1 MFDRLG
7 RFIAKRHR
15 LVLAAWI
22 LVLLV
27 SVPVISNLD
36 GRLVYNERSFLPN
49 SMESVK
55 ASSILEEKFPSYK
68 PSGLI
73 VVIDGV
79 EITDEKLKNAVLR
92 MEDDLTGLSGI
103 DKVISPYDVY
113 DEVLNAYW
121 EAMNE
126 TYREVLKRTL
136 NATSTLHDALWTALN
151 QVNESL
157 QTIYGIPAAYL
168 GTWSHLLNTY
178 AKSMEGLSIP
188 LTEVNERAKE
198 MVLKK
203 VPPVSEARAYLNATV
218 EAWNAA
224 LTGILGSRAR
234 VGDAVM
240 AIKEG
245 RLDPSSLMTDI
256 VRGMAP
262 KIIGTRGG
270 QAALA
275 VVNSFDLTNFSDPKA
290 IERFTLEMVVRGAKE
305 KGYNVS
311 IDILERLYRV
321 GPNPADQELKK
332 VAEDMARDVMRE
344 IVSSHPPP
352 EFPDGIP
359 EDLRKSMISKD
370 GTTMAILISLR
381 SDLDQDKTSLVDR
394 VREIVASVL
403 SEERIEADH
412 YVTGSAAFTADMK
425 ESSLEDVKRIDQV
438 TLILVIV
445 LLVAL
450 LMSVVA
456 PAVPLVT
463 VGAGVMA
470 AFASLYAESYVID
483 LIYLV
488 RNLVI
493 PLIMGVG
500 VDYSIYMLYR
510 YKEEL
515 EKGREVDEA
524 VVNSTRFAGE
534 AVISA
539 ALTVMAGFGALA
551 AADFKLLQSMGYSLT
566 VVVLVAM
573 AAAITLTPSILALLG
588 RRTFWPSKLDGGRR
602 GGTRSSYLR
611 RMAEISIR
619 RPKVVIAVFL
629 ILTLVAGGVLAT
641 MHRTYDYTELMPETE
656 SIKGLKVISDKF
668 EGLGKASVYAVI
680 EFKEPILSGGDLDR
694 NAYDT
699 LISFISGVQKELS
712 ADDIRSIVTP
722 NGTVASYDTVE
733 RWMKYYDSL
742 LSEDFKRTVVVIQL
756 PYKPYAEEALHA
768 VGRIMEFADEFER
781 DHGVEVYVGG
791 ETAATYEMNELVN
804 RNFTYRIIP
813 VAVVLILVVLYLLL
827 RSASVASSL
836 LLAIGTSISWALA
849 ALVVVFQYVGGKDV
863 YWMTPIMLLTTL
875 LGLGMDYGIF
885 LVTRVKEELGRGSNK
900 DEAIVKAV
908 ETTGLVITACGL
920 IMAAAFGSLM
930 LSNFAMLQEMGFAFT
945 AAVLLDTF
953 LVRPLFLPSLLRL
966 LRWKPAKETQA

>member
-15 LVLAAWI
+15 LILAAWV

-27 SVPVISNLD
+27 SIPAIYNLD
-36 GRLVYNERSFLPN
+36 GRLVYNERSFLPD

-55 ASSILEEKFPSYK
+55 ASSILEEKFPGYK
-68 PSGLI
+68 PPDLI

-79 EITDEKLKNAVLR
+79 EITNDKLKNAVLR
-92 MEDDLTGLSGI
+92 VEDDLTKLSGI
-103 DKVISPYDVY
+103 EKVTSPYDVY
-113 DEVLNAYW
+113 EEILESYW
-121 EAMNE
+121 EVMNE
-126 TYREVLKRTL
+126 TYREVLKKTM
-136 NATSTLHDALWTALN
+136 NATSTLHDTLWTVID
-151 QVNESL
+151 QVNSSL
-157 QTIYGIPAAYL
+157 RTIYGIPAAYL
-168 GTWSHLLNTY
+168 GAWSQLLNTY
-178 AKSMEGLSIP
+178 ARSGAGLSAP
-188 LTEVNERAKE
+188 LTEINERAKE
-198 MVLKK
+198 VVLKGI
-203 VPPVSEARAYLNATV
+203 PPVPEVQVYLNMTA

-224 LTGILGSRAR
+224 LTRILGPGAR
-234 VGDAVM
+234 VGDAVL

-245 RLDPSSLMTDI
+245 KLDPASLMTSI
-256 VRGMAP
+256 VREMAP
-262 KIIGTRGG
+262 RIMGTKEA
-270 QAALA
+270 QALA

-290 IERFTLEMVVRGAKE
+290 IERFTLEMVAKGAKE

-311 IDILERLYRV
+311 IDTLERLYRI
-321 GPNPADQELKK
+321 GPNPTDQELRRIAEGM
-332 VAEDMARDVMRE
+332 AEDIMRE

-352 EFPDGIP
+352 EFPSGIP
-359 EDLRKSMISKD
+359 EDLRKSLISKD
-370 GTTMAILISLR
+370 GTAMAILISLR
-381 SDLDQDKTSLVDR
+381 SDIDQDKTSLVDK

-403 SEERIEADH
+403 SEEGIGADH

-425 ESSLEDVKRIDQV
+425 GSSLEDVKRIDQV

-450 LMSVVA
+450 LMSVIA

-470 AFASLYAESYVID
+470 AFASLYAESYAID

-515 EKGREVDEA
+515 EKGRDVSEA

-534 AVISA
+534 AVTSA

-588 RRTFWPSKLDGGRR
+588 RRTFWPSKLDGRR
-602 GGTRSSYLR
+602 KGGTRSSYLR

-629 ILTLVAGGVLAT
+629 ILTLVAGGVLVT

-656 SIKGLKVISDKF
+656 SIKGLKVLSDKF

-680 EFKEPILSGGDLDR
+680 EFKEPVISGGELDR
-694 NAYDT
+694 SAYDT
-699 LISFISGVQKELS
+699 LVSFISGVQGELS
-712 ADDIRSIVTP
+712 ADDIRSIVTL
-722 NGTVASYDTVE
+722 NGTVASYSTVE
-733 RWMKYYDSL
+733 RWIKYYDSL
-742 LSEDFKRTVVVIQL
+742 LSEDHRGTVVVIQL
-756 PYKPYAEEALHA
+756 PYKPYAEEALQA
-768 VGRIMEFADEFER
+768 AGRIMEFADEFER
-781 DHGVEVYVGG
+781 DNGVKVYVGG

-885 LVTRVKEELGRGSNK
+885 LVTRVKEELGRGLNR

-908 ETTGLVITACGL
+908 ETTGMVITACGL

-930 LSNFAMLQEMGFAFT
+930 LSNFAMLQEMGFAFS

-966 LRWKPAKETQA
+966 LKWKPSKET